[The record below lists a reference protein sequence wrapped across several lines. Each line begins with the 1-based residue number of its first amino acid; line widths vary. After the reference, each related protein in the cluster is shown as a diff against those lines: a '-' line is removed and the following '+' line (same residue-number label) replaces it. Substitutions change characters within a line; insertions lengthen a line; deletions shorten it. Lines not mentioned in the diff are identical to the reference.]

1 MKKVRPVTIYFVQMV
16 FRLFPETRLFRLKV
30 ILLRF
35 AGVAIDTSVRVCS
48 SVTIHGSSR
57 LSLGDDTWI
66 GHQVMII
73 CSADVI
79 IGARVDIGPRVFIG
93 TGSHMI
99 SAEGDRVAG
108 EGLSSPITIDD
119 GAWIGAGAIILPGV
133 KIGKMA
139 VVGAGALVTKD
150 VTPGDVVAGVPA
162 KQLRNIW
169 TQHK

>member
-1 MKKVRPVTIYFVQMV
+1 MKLCTYRLYFYNLIGRGLPETK
-16 FRLFPETRLFRLKV
+16 FFGFKRLFLK
-30 ILLRF
+30 F
-35 AGVAIDTSVRVCS
+35 ANVAVGAHVRVCS
-48 SVTIHGSSR
+48 SVTILGNSR

-73 CSADVI
+73 CSADVT
-79 IGARVDIGPRVFIG
+79 IGARVDVGPRVYIG

-99 SAEGDRVAG
+99 SSEGDRVAG

-133 KIGKMA
+133 KIGRMA

-150 VTPGDVVAGVPA
+150 VAPGDVVAGVPA

-169 TQHK
+169 TEHK